1 MWKLSCLKCRYTKKK
16 KENYRKFDFN
26 IENNCYDLNQVINI
40 INVVQ
45 L

>member
-1 MWKLSCLKCRYTKKK
+1 MKYLFAFY
-16 KENYRKFDFN
+16 YRKFDFN

-40 INVVQ
+40 INVIQ